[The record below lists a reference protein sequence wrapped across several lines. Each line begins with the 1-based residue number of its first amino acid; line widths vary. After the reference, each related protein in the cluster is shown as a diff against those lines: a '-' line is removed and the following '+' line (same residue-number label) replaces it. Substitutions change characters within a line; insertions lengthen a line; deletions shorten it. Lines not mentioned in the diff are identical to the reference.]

1 MAKNMNRHGL
11 INKTFKTQPA
21 VDNRLAIQE
30 ESLSLNAQN
39 DLDKISAELES
50 LFKQQGYS
58 VEVDQYKNIKGLGF
72 YMTLSKKK
80 NYPGLCVI
88 SVFYSDD
95 LNKFSVSYRR
105 SVKFFESP
113 EEVVRYVRGLHI
125 VCESMSRR
133 INEDVN
139 SPDYYK
145 DGFDT
150 RFRYMDD
157 VLKSCS
163 DRLNSFLDSLG
174 DSVIKYRLDRDKNG
188 NPDLIRLAAK
198 SDVKTWFKILDFLLE
213 NDCYANKNES
223 RRNAVK
229 LRINESAIYDLKEIT
244 GYDKEEIF
252 RDDYYDDLEELWDN
266 AEDIDDFIYDCFSE
280 WLDEDFIYEFL
291 TNRVGIDP
299 NGLKDKIHKIYI
311 YWRGEDV

>member
-1 MAKNMNRHGL
+1 MNRHGL
-11 INKTFKTQPA
+11 INKTFKTQPTA
-21 VDNRLAIQE
+21 DNKLAIQE
-30 ESLSLNAQN
+30 ESVSPNAQN
-39 DLDKISAELES
+39 DLDNISAELES

-72 YMTLSKKK
+72 YMTISKKK
-80 NYPGLCVI
+80 NSPGLCVV

-113 EEVVRYVRGLHI
+113 EEVIRYVKGLHI
-125 VCESMSRR
+125 VCESMRR
-133 INEDVN
+133 KINEDVN

-150 RFRYMDD
+150 RFRYMDGISR
-157 VLKSCS
+157 SCS
-163 DRLNSFLDSLG
+163 SALKEFLDSLG
-174 DSVIKYRLDRDKNG
+174 KSVIKYRFDNDKKE

-198 SDVKTWFKILDFLLE
+198 SDVKTWFKILDFLRDS
-213 NDCYANKNES
+213 DCYVNKTES
-223 RRNAVK
+223 RRIKMK

-252 RDDYYDDLEELWDN
+252 RDDYYEDLEELWDN

-291 TNRVGIDP
+291 TDRVGIDP
-299 NGLKDKIHKIYI
+299 NGLMDKIHEIYV
-311 YWRGEDV
+311 YWRGDDV

>member
-1 MAKNMNRHGL
+1 MNRHGL
-11 INKTFKTQPA
+11 VNKTFKTQPTA
-21 VDNRLAIQE
+21 DNKLAIQE
-30 ESLSLNAQN
+30 ESLSPNAQN
-39 DLDKISAELES
+39 DMDNISAELES

-72 YMTLSKKK
+72 YMTISKKK
-80 NYPGLCVI
+80 NSPGLCVV

-113 EEVVRYVRGLHI
+113 EEVIRYVKGLHI
-125 VCESMSRR
+125 VCESMSRK

-139 SPDYYK
+139 SPDYCK

-150 RFRYMDD
+150 RFRYMDGICN
-157 VLKSCS
+157 SCS
-163 DRLNSFLDSLG
+163 GSLKSFLDQLG
-174 DSVIKYRLDRDKNG
+174 IRYRFDRDKKG

-198 SDVKTWFKILDFLLE
+198 SDVKTWFKILDFLRD
-213 NDCYANKNES
+213 NDCYLDKCES
-223 RRNAVK
+223 RRNAMK

-252 RDDYYDDLEELWDN
+252 RDDYYKDLEELWDN
-266 AEDIDDFIYDCFSE
+266 ADDIDDFIYDCFSE

-291 TNRVGIDP
+291 TDRVGIDP
-299 NGLKDKIHKIYI
+299 TGLKDKIHKIYI